1 VGKDWNHP
9 SIQLIEEFRIASYSF
24 ISHPV
29 IAEGGKIA
37 IFASQ
42 IKMENDM
49 LKGILAITGQ
59 PGLYKVISEGKNNVV
74 IESLLTGKKSTAYA
88 DAKMSTLEDI
98 AIYTLQEDIPLKKV
112 FRKIHEKE
120 NGGQAI
126 SVKSTPEELKN
137 YFSEVLPEYDKDR
150 VYGSDVK
157 KVISWYNLLN
167 EKGLLIFEDEKSDE
181 ESSVDELSASEEV
194 TE

>member
-1 VGKDWNHP
+1 
-9 SIQLIEEFRIASYSF
+9 
-24 ISHPV
+24 
-29 IAEGGKIA
+29 
-37 IFASQ
+37 
-42 IKMENDM
+42 M

-98 AIYTLQEDIPLKKV
+98 AIYTLDEDVPLKKV
-112 FRKIHEKE
+112 FRIISDKE

-126 SVKSTPEELKN
+126 DAKSSPEELKK
-137 YFSEVLPEYDKDR
+137 YFTEILPEYDKGR
-150 VYGSDVK
+150 VYGSDLK

-167 EKGLLIFEDEKSDE
+167 EKGLLVFEDEKSE
-181 ESSVDELSASEEV
+181 EEVTDDKADSEEV
-194 TE
+194 QE

>member
-1 VGKDWNHP
+1 
-9 SIQLIEEFRIASYSF
+9 
-24 ISHPV
+24 
-29 IAEGGKIA
+29 
-37 IFASQ
+37 
-42 IKMENDM
+42 M
-49 LKGILAITGQ
+49 LKGILAIAGQ

-112 FRKIHEKE
+112 FRKIHDKE

-126 SVKSTPEELKN
+126 NVKSSPDDLKK
-137 YFSEVLPEYDKDR
+137 YFSEILPEYDKER

-167 EKGLLIFEDEKSDE
+167 EKGLLIFKDDEPEEKAVDEKSE
-181 ESSVDELSASEEV
+181 TEEV

>member
-1 VGKDWNHP
+1 
-9 SIQLIEEFRIASYSF
+9 
-24 ISHPV
+24 
-29 IAEGGKIA
+29 
-37 IFASQ
+37 
-42 IKMENDM
+42 M

-98 AIYTLQEDIPLKKV
+98 AIYTLTEDIPLKKI
-112 FRKIHEKE
+112 FRIISEKE

-126 SVKSTPEELKN
+126 DAKSSPDELKK
-137 YFSEVLPEYDKDR
+137 YFEVILPDYDKSR

-167 EKGLLIFEDEKSDE
+167 EKGMLVFEDEKPEDTTTPDEKSDA
-181 ESSVDELSASEEV
+181 VEV
-194 TE
+194 KE

>member
-1 VGKDWNHP
+1 
-9 SIQLIEEFRIASYSF
+9 
-24 ISHPV
+24 
-29 IAEGGKIA
+29 
-37 IFASQ
+37 
-42 IKMENDM
+42 M

-59 PGLYKVISEGKNNVV
+59 PGLFKVISEGKNNVI

-98 AIYTLQEDIPLKKV
+98 AIYTLEEDVPLKKV
-112 FRKIHEKE
+112 FRKIAEKE

-126 SVKSTPEELKN
+126 DAKSSPEDLKK
-137 YFSEVLPEYDKDR
+137 YFTEILPEYDKSR

-167 EKGLLIFEDEKSDE
+167 EKGLLVFEDEATE
-181 ESSVDELSASEEV
+181 EATPEDQPAAPEA

>member
-1 VGKDWNHP
+1 
-9 SIQLIEEFRIASYSF
+9 
-24 ISHPV
+24 
-29 IAEGGKIA
+29 
-37 IFASQ
+37 
-42 IKMENDM
+42 M

-98 AIYTLQEDIPLKKV
+98 AIYTLTEDIPLKKI
-112 FRKIHEKE
+112 FRKISEKE

-126 SVKSTPEELKN
+126 DVKSSPDELKK
-137 YFSEVLPEYDKDR
+137 YFEEILPDYDKSR

-167 EKGLLIFEDEKSDE
+167 EKGLLVFEDEKPE
-181 ESSVDELSASEEV
+181 EEAPTEANSVSEEV
-194 TE
+194 KE

>member
-1 VGKDWNHP
+1 
-9 SIQLIEEFRIASYSF
+9 
-24 ISHPV
+24 
-29 IAEGGKIA
+29 
-37 IFASQ
+37 
-42 IKMENDM
+42 M

-98 AIYTLQEDIPLKKV
+98 AIYTLTEDIPLKKI
-112 FRKIHEKE
+112 FRKISDKE

-126 SVKSTPEELKN
+126 SVKSTPDELKK
-137 YFSEVLPEYDKDR
+137 YFELILPDYDKSR

-167 EKGLLIFEDEKSDE
+167 EKGLLVFEDEKPE
-181 ESSVDELSASEEV
+181 EEVSADDKTVSEEV
-194 TE
+194 EK